1 MELIL
6 TKNIEIEN
14 YKNINAYLKYGGYSA
29 VKKALGE
36 YSSEKIV
43 DEVKKSNL
51 RGRGGA
57 GFPTGMKWSFVPKN
71 NEEKFLCVNAD
82 EGEPGSFKDRLI
94 MEKNPH
100 LLIEGII
107 ISCYAIGINT
117 AYVYIRGEYLESR
130 DVFLK
135 AVEEAKAKKLLGK
148 NILGRNFS
156 LDIIIVAGAG
166 AYVCGEE
173 TGLIESIEGKKG
185 WPRIKPP
192 FPAIKGLFQKPT
204 VVNNVETIAN
214 IPWIILNSG
223 EKFANFG
230 TSKNGGTKLYTVSG
244 HVKNPGV
251 FELPIGTSLREI
263 IYTHCNGIR
272 DDKKLKA
279 VIPGGLS
286 APVLKA
292 DEIDVAMDFDS
303 LAKIGSMLGSG
314 GIIVMDE
321 DTNIVEIMKTTAEFY
336 AHESCGQCTPCREG
350 TEWMR
355 KIIDRIYN
363 KSGKK
368 DDLNLLLEITD
379 NIIGR
384 TICPLGDAASMPIK
398 AFITKFRDEIEK
410 ETGVRS

>member
-214 IPWIILNSG
+214 IPWIILNGG

-263 IYTHCNGIR
+263 IYTHCNGMR

-321 DTNIVEIMKTTAEFY
+321 DTNIVEVMKTTAEFY

-368 DDLNLLLEITD
+368 DDLNLLLEIID

>member
-14 YKNINAYLKYGGYSA
+14 YKNIDVYVKYGGYSA

-36 YSSEKIV
+36 YSPEKIA

-117 AYVYIRGEYLESR
+117 AYVYIRGEYVESR
-130 DVFLK
+130 DIFLK

-156 LDIIIVAGAG
+156 LNIIIVAGAG

-185 WPRIKPP
+185 WPRIRPP
-192 FPAIKGLFQKPT
+192 FPAVKGLFQKPT

-214 IPWIILNSG
+214 IPWIILNGG

-292 DEIDVAMDFDS
+292 DEIDVSMDFDS

-321 DTNIVEIMKTTAEFY
+321 DTNIVEVMKTTAEFY

-363 KSGKK
+363 KSGKE
-368 DDLNLLLEITD
+368 DDLNLLLEIID

-410 ETGVRS
+410 WLQ